1 MSLGAVPY
9 DSMKNFRQK
18 IKQWGLS
25 MTGDK
30 EQPEKIKYS
39 FFSNA
44 LILLVKQDETS
55 TLDNFDLKQKCLSYL
70 NEHNSPHDYE
80 WRKYVNAEKY
90 FKKFENDENC
100 VLCDDLMVIA
110 FSYALQIPLR
120 IFENDRV
127 IILEPNLHVPSK
139 KPLLVGRIT
148 KKHYVALK
156 VDDISKIPKVENDV
170 PFEIEYLIGKL
181 NPDEENKMIEKQQL
195 INIENKKQ
203 ESFLSIT
210 GNQNDFNEF
219 SDEDELPLFD
229 QFIEEPTADE
239 DRTTG
244 VLMKF
249 FTKVFKLLSYF
260 IFFGLVFFGALISKV
275 AFKKS

>member
-195 INIENKKQ
+195 INI
-203 ESFLSIT
+203 
-210 GNQNDFNEF
+210 G
-219 SDEDELPLFD
+219 
-229 QFIEEPTADE
+229 
-239 DRTTG
+239 
-244 VLMKF
+244 
-249 FTKVFKLLSYF
+249 YF
-260 IFFGLVFFGALISKV
+260 
-275 AFKKS
+275 